1 MKKVLI
7 SAALCTAILAVF
19 SLSAS
24 AQNQEKQPNPEEIAT
39 AQAERLEKA
48 LKLEDWQV
56 FYVDST
62 LQHDYAALDAELKNM
77 QQAKVGNVDLYMEVQ
92 DRWMEQIDNSFK
104 KWFTPEQWKKYLKSG
119 AAKAQKER
127 AKRREKAA
135 KATKE
140 LAGEQK

>member
-1 MKKVLI
+1 MKKLLI
-7 SAALCTAILAVF
+7 SAVLCPVVLMVF
-19 SLSAS
+19 FLSAS
-24 AQNQEKQPNPEEIAT
+24 AQNKEKQPTPEEMAT
-39 AQAERLEKA
+39 MVAENLEKS

-62 LQHDYAALDAELKNM
+62 LQHDYAALDAEMKSL
-77 QQAKVGNVDLYMEVQ
+77 QQAKVGNVDLYMEIQ

-119 AAKAQKER
+119 AKKAQKER
-127 AKRREKAA
+127 EKRREKAA

-140 LAGEQK
+140 LAEQK

>member
-1 MKKVLI
+1 MKKLLI
-7 SAALCTAILAVF
+7 SAVLCPVVLMVF

-24 AQNQEKQPNPEEIAT
+24 AQNKEKQPTPEEMAT
-39 AQAERLEKA
+39 MVAENLEKS

-62 LQHDYAALDAELKNM
+62 LQHDYAALDAEMKSL
-77 QQAKVGNVDLYMEVQ
+77 QQAKVGNVDLYMEIQ

-119 AAKAQKER
+119 AKKAQKER
-127 AKRREKAA
+127 EKRREKAA

-140 LAGEQK
+140 LAEQK